1 MFKNY
6 KLDYTKF
13 LSPPGLAWQVG
24 LKNTKVNLE
33 LLTDIDMLLM
43 IEKGIKGGIC
53 NANIDMEKLM

>member
-53 NANIDMEKLM
+53 NTNH

>member
-13 LSPPGLAWQVG
+13 LSPLGLAWQVG

-53 NANIDMEKLM
+53 NANN